1 MLRLPKE
8 IFNKT
13 GMNGSIDKGTFTQKV
28 LIAD

>member
-13 GMNGSIDKGTFTQKV
+13 GVNVSIDTGKMYETA
-28 LIAD
+28 LR